1 MHFSTSQFSTE
12 WLRRA
17 DTVARAV
24 HLWVRR
30 QALVRLCEEQEVSAE
45 SQRGYTGG
53 LIEGLSD
60 SMGLTE
66 QEHQMVAY
74 AYCLLSG
81 ADKDTLLAT
90 RELLDV
96 RIDPTVNSSYLDG
109 LSAAQTLYVGV
120 CLSMTKDGMADAMQS
135 ARTS

>member
-1 MHFSTSQFSTE
+1 MDFSSSQFSTE

-30 QALVRLCEEQEVSAE
+30 QALVRLCAGKEISAE
-45 SQRGYTGG
+45 SQRGYIGG

-96 RIDPTVNSSYLDG
+96 RIDPSVSSSYLEG
-109 LSAAQTLYVGV
+109 LSAAQSLYAGV
-120 CLSMTKDGMADAMQS
+120 CLTMTNDSIAAGRQS
-135 ARTS
+135 TRAI

>member
-1 MHFSTSQFSTE
+1 MDFSSSQFSTE

-30 QALVRLCEEQEVSAE
+30 QALVRLCAGQEISAE
-45 SQRGYTGG
+45 LQRGYIGG

-60 SMGLTE
+60 CMGLTE

-96 RIDPTVNSSYLDG
+96 RIDTGVSSSYLEG
-109 LSAAQTLYVGV
+109 LSSAQSLYAGV
-120 CLSMTKDGMADAMQS
+120 CLTMANDAITAGKPGNRS
-135 ARTS
+135 I

>member
-1 MHFSTSQFSTE
+1 MDFGSSQFSTE

-24 HLWVRR
+24 HLWLRR
-30 QALVRLCEEQEVSAE
+30 QALVRLCEGQEISEEA
-45 SQRGYTGG
+45 QRGYTGG
-53 LIEGLSD
+53 LIEGLCE
-60 SMGLTE
+60 SMDLSQ

-90 RELLDV
+90 RALLDV
-96 RIDPTVNSSYLDG
+96 RLEQSASSSYLEG

-120 CLSMTKDGMADAMQS
+120 CLSMTRDNAPESRQS
-135 ARTS
+135 TQTL